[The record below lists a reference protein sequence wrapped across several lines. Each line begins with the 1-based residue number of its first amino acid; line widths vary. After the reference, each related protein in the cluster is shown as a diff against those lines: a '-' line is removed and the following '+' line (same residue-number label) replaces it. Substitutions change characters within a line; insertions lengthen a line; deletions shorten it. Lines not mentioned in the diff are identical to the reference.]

1 MEYTLEMAEQMAE
14 KLRALP
20 AIDESRRRL
29 NKQKVINHLA
39 AEILGLQQ
47 RGYTLEQVA
56 DSLRGVGL
64 DITTPTLKSYLQRT
78 KKDAKGA
85 RRTQRSRSRQSSPPA
100 APKVPPAAPAPTRD
114 ARAESRPDAP
124 KSTRSEFIATDR
136 QKL

>member
-1 MEYTLEMAEQMAE
+1 MEYTLEMAEKMAE

-20 AIDESRRRL
+20 PIDESRRRL
-29 NKQKVINHLA
+29 NKQKVVNHLA
-39 AEILGLQQ
+39 AEIISLQQ

-78 KKDAKGA
+78 KKNAKGT
-85 RRTQRSRSRQSSPPA
+85 RQTQRSARRQS
-100 APKVPPAAPAPTRD
+100 APTAAQATLAA
-114 ARAESRPDAP
+114 ARESRPESKPDAP

>member
-1 MEYTLEMAEQMAE
+1 MEYTLEMAERMAE

-20 AIDESRRRL
+20 AIDESMRRL
-29 NKQKVINHLA
+29 NKQKVVNHLA
-39 AEILGLQQ
+39 AEIVSLQQ

-78 KKDAKGA
+78 KKGAKGA
-85 RRTQRSRSRQSSPPA
+85 RRTPRSRSSQSSQPA
-100 APKVPPAAPAPTRD
+100 AGTVASATPVAVREPRP
-114 ARAESRPDAP
+114 ESKPDAP